1 MKSWKPFGC
10 PTVKIQSRFAI
21 SQPLMEHQFWLKKF
35 KNAIGMEK
43 TRKIN
48 RALNAWS
55 KLNAIPSIQSQTLS
69 FDMIVSHIH
78 CTCALCN
85 WYIKVLETNSIK
97 QKMNACLLVA
107 CKLAFSQNER
117 ALHKVDVAWLMMIRM
132 ESPHKMLVHIMDK
145 LTREI

>member
-21 SQPLMEHQFWLKKF
+21 SQPLMEYQFWLKKF
-35 KNAIGMEK
+35 KNVIGMEQ

-107 CKLAFSQNER
+107 CTLAFSQNER
-117 ALHKVDVAWLMMIRM
+117 DCTKSMLLDYWWL
-132 ESPHKMLVHIMDK
+132 EWKAPTKC
-145 LTREI
+145 